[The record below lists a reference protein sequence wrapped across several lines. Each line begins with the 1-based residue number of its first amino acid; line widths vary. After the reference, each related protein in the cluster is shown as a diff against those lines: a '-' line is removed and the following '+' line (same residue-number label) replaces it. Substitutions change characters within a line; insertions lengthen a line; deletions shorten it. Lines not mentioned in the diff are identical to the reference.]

1 MYFLIVQDVSSLYTK
16 QLLELAE
23 TVSLDIA
30 GTDLG
35 IQLMFDWSGM
45 NYQRLCLNRGHPNWQ
60 DIIIQEMKG

>member
-45 NYQRLCLNRGHPNWQ
+45 NYQRLCLNRGHPN
-60 DIIIQEMKG
+60 